1 MNNQLIDLYTKSS
14 TPKKKK
20 EMNENELIDI
30 SSDDSQDSPPSST
43 YPNQKQKE
51 QHYNVPERN
60 LQESNFQA
68 KLHERYN
75 NELMREYERG
85 KKRKLDYATISAVK
99 NVQAKKRKPIAVSE
113 QAECSFKDIGGLD
126 KTLEEVCKLL
136 LHISHPEIYTNIGI
150 TPPRGFLLHGPPGCG
165 KTLLAN
171 AIAGVRFNFKY
182 ILEIN

>member
-1 MNNQLIDLYTKSS
+1 MNNQLIDLYTKS

-51 QHYNVPERN
+51 QQYIQERN

-68 KLHERYN
+68 KLQERFN
-75 NELMREYERG
+75 NEMREYERG

-99 NVQAKKRKPIAVSE
+99 NVQTKKRKPVAISE
-113 QAECSFKDIGGLD
+113 QAEYSFKDIGGMD

-136 LHISHPEIYTNIGI
+136 LHISHPEIYTTIGI
-150 TPPRGFLLHGPPGCG
+150 SPPRGFLLHGPPGCG

-171 AIAGVRFNFKY
+171 AIAGVSKQ
-182 ILEIN
+182 